1 MFDEKIKELKAS
13 INSLSATIA
22 DKTAQVKNALE
33 ADDLE
38 KARTIKNEIDAAK
51 EELKTAKTKFN
62 FSVNRRIK
70 MLLPKENI
78 KKLFEEE

>member
-1 MFDEKIKELKAS
+1 MFDEEIKELKAS
-13 INSLSATIA
+13 INSLSTTIA

-51 EELKTAKTKFN
+51 EELKTAKTG
-62 FSVNRRIK
+62 NRSY
-70 MLLPKENI
+70 EA
-78 KKLFEEE
+78 

>member
-13 INSLSATIA
+13 INSLSTTIA

-38 KARTIKNEIDAAK
+38 KARQKQETESAEKVGVSA
-51 EELKTAKTKFN
+51 EENK
-62 FSVNRRIK
+62 
-70 MLLPKENI
+70 
-78 KKLFEEE
+78 

>member
-13 INSLSATIA
+13 INSLSATIT

-38 KARTIKNEIDAAK
+38 KARTIKNEIDTAK
-51 EELKTAKTKFN
+51 EELKTAKAD
-62 FSVNRRIK
+62 
-70 MLLPKENI
+70 LE
-78 KKLFEEE
+78 LFEATSNCYT